1 MLTLFALSHLV
12 TPEWHVGLSERMEDY
27 QPWGSDY
34 YVIRPDLFVS
44 QPVTDNENPAEIESN
59 SPSSASGR
67 RQVVGLML
75 LALYALVPSAV

>member
-59 SPSSASGR
+59 SPSSASSL
-67 RQVVGLML
+67 QVVGLML
-75 LALYALVPSAV
+75 LALYALVPNAV